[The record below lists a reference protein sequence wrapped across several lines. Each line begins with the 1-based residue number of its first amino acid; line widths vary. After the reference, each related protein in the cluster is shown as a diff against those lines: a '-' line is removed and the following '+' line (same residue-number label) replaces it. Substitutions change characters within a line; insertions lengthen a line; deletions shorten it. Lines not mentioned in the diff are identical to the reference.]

1 MQKTVSYRRF
11 GWALAGILAVFLI
24 LYGIASRQLG
34 SRQEEENLLRA
45 KLNDLEEKNQE
56 MDAELKL
63 VGTEDYI
70 VSSAMNNYA
79 FMNKD
84 DLRFQF
90 TNPEALYAYTEEE
103 LEILMAETT
112 D

>member
-1 MQKTVSYRRF
+1 MRKTMNYRTF
-11 GWALAGILAVFLI
+11 AWTVGIILAVFLALHLI
-24 LYGIASRQLG
+24 LSAQVREKQL
-34 SRQEEENLLRA
+34 QEESLRQTLVRLQEENTEL
-45 KLNDLEEKNQE
+45 
-56 MDAELKL
+56 DAELQQ
-63 VGTEDYI
+63 VDSENYI

-84 DLRFQF
+84 DLRFEF

-103 LEILMAETT
+103 LSIMLDEMT

>member
-1 MQKTVSYRRF
+1 MRKTMNYRTF
-11 GWALAGILAVFLI
+11 AWTVGIILAVFLVLHLI
-24 LYGIASRQLG
+24 LSAQVREKQL
-34 SRQEEENLLRA
+34 QEENLRQTLIR
-45 KLNDLEEKNQE
+45 LQEENTE
-56 MDAELKL
+56 LDAQLQQVDSEN
-63 VGTEDYI
+63 YI

-103 LEILMAETT
+103 LSIMLDEMT